1 MTNLAPAD
9 QQPKLADQ
17 DHLVT
22 RATVLKAFAII
33 VVATFALRIFYAGH
47 LYEDDGLW
55 FTAAEELLRG
65 KTLYGGV
72 YFDKPPVLP
81 LLYAGLFKIFGAHIL
96 TIRLFTIAYSL
107 GISAVLY
114 KFGSTLYNKRTGLT
128 AAGMW
133 AFFSTTAAS
142 GHTQGFDTDFVMV
155 LPYTAGAYLLTRAC
169 LEGRAWLALAG
180 GAMVG
185 VAVQVNPKGVFDLV
199 FFAALLIVLLLWLGR
214 ARLVAPEVWKGR
226 GGSRLISSVRLLA
239 LALVGF
245 VAGSLPFIVY
255 LAVTHS
261 LSDYWLYVW
270 VWGSRY
276 ANYNSLLSI
285 ITLGL
290 RVNVGYFALNSTLL
304 ITLVV
309 VVVSVITR
317 ARRLSGTREQREAD
331 PSDSNTASALDIASR
346 REFASD
352 VVLLIWLAV
361 SFAGLSVGGRF
372 YTHYF
377 FQIMPGL
384 SLIGARG
391 LSEIASYSGTYG
403 KRLSRALTALLVI
416 GFVIT
421 AVRFHTRTIT
431 LAADWARGKKGDAT
445 ATWFHERLNHE
456 ERMVAA
462 LVRGLPEGA
471 EDTLGPEGIRQ
482 GGASNARASED
493 AADYLF
499 VWGYR
504 PELYYWSGLLPAS
517 RYLSAQPLTG
527 VPADAQYANG
537 EHRSILDE
545 SWTAAARA
553 QLISDLKE
561 TQPKYIIDELGFFNG
576 DLAILEYPEL
586 KEYMGSYKG
595 LGATGRFLVYIRR
608 DLTRKHLLRNPTGQ
622 P

>member
-9 QQPKLADQ
+9 EQPKLADE

-33 VVATFALRIFYAGH
+33 AVATFALRIFYAGH

-55 FTAAEELLRG
+55 FSAAEEMLRG
-65 KTLYGGV
+65 KTLYTGI

-107 GISAVLY
+107 AVSAVVY
-114 KFGSTLYNKRTGLT
+114 GFGSWLYNKRTGLI
-128 AAGMW
+128 AAAMW

-142 GHTQGFDTDFVMV
+142 GHTQGFDSDFVMV
-155 LPYTAGAYLLTRAC
+155 LPYTAGAYVLTRAC
-169 LEGRAWLALAG
+169 LEGRAWLAVAG
-180 GAMVG
+180 GALVG
-185 VAVQVNPKGVFDLV
+185 VAVQINPKGVFDLV
-199 FFAALLIVLLLWLGR
+199 FFAVLLFVVSLWFDR
-214 ARLVAPEVWKGR
+214 ARLVTPAVWKGR

-245 VAGSLPFIVY
+245 TASSLPFIIY
-255 LAVTHS
+255 LAGAHS
-261 LSDYWLYVW
+261 LSNYWLYVW

-276 ANYNSLLSI
+276 ANYKSLLSI

-290 RVNVGYFALNSTLL
+290 RVNIGYFALNSTFL

-309 VVVSVITR
+309 VVVSVVRR
-317 ARRLSGTREQREAD
+317 ARRLSTTREPKETD
-331 PSDSNTASALDIASR
+331 PPDSNAASALDIASR

-372 YTHYF
+372 FTHYF

-384 SLIGARG
+384 SLIAARV
-391 LSEIASYSGTYG
+391 LSETASYTRTYG
-403 KRLSRALTALLVI
+403 KRLSRALVALLVI

-431 LAADWARGKKGDAT
+431 LAADWVRGKKGGAT

-456 ERMVAA
+456 ERKVAA

-482 GGASNARASED
+482 GAPDARASED

-537 EHRSILDE
+537 EHRSILEE
-545 SWTAAARA
+545 SSTAAARA

-586 KEYMGSYKG
+586 KEYMASYKA

-608 DLTRKHLLRNPTGQ
+608 DLTRKNLLRNASGQ

>member
-1 MTNLAPAD
+1 MTNSGSAD
-9 QQPKLADQ
+9 EQPKLPDE

-22 RATVLKAFAII
+22 SATVLKAFALIA
-33 VVATFALRIFYAGH
+33 VATFALRIFYAGH

-55 FTAAEELLRG
+55 FSAAEEMLRG
-65 KTLYGGV
+65 KTLYTGI

-81 LLYAGLFKIFGAHIL
+81 LLYAGLFKLFGAHIL

-107 GISAVLY
+107 AVSAVVY
-114 KFGSTLYNKRTGLT
+114 GFGSWLYNRRTGLI
-128 AAGMW
+128 AAAMW

-169 LEGRAWLALAG
+169 IEGRAWLAAAG
-180 GAMVG
+180 GALVG

-199 FFAALLIVLLLWLGR
+199 FFAMLLVVVSPWLDR
-214 ARLVAPEVWKGR
+214 ARVITPAVWNGR
-226 GGSRLISSVRLLA
+226 GGSRLTLSVRLVA

-245 VAGSLPFIVY
+245 AAGSLPFIIY
-255 LAVTHS
+255 LAVAHS
-261 LSDYWLYVW
+261 LSSYWLYVW

-290 RVNVGYFALNSTLL
+290 RVNLGYFALNSTFL

-309 VVVSVITR
+309 VVVSVI
-317 ARRLSGTREQREAD
+317 RRVRRFSRTREPKKANTL
-331 PSDSNTASALDIASR
+331 DSNAASALDIASR

-377 FQIMPGL
+377 FQIMPCF

-391 LSEIASYSGTYG
+391 LNEIASYSRAYG
-403 KRLSRALTALLVI
+403 KRLSRAIIGLLVI

-421 AVRFHTRTIT
+421 TVRFHTRTVT
-431 LAADWARGKKGDAT
+431 LAADWARGKKGEET

-456 ERMVAA
+456 ERRVAA

-471 EDTLGPEGIRQ
+471 EDSLGPEGIRKR
-482 GGASNARASED
+482 APDLRASD
-493 AADYLF
+493 DPADYLF

-504 PELYYWSGLLPAS
+504 PELYYWTGLLPAS

-537 EHRSILDE
+537 EHRSILEE
-545 SWTAAARA
+545 SSTAAARA
-553 QLISDLKE
+553 QLIRDLKE

-576 DLAILEYPEL
+576 ALTILEYPEL
-586 KEYMGSYKG
+586 KEYMGGYKA

-608 DLTRKHLLRNPTGQ
+608 DLTRKNLLRNPTGR

>member
-1 MTNLAPAD
+1 MTNLALAD
-9 QQPKLADQ
+9 QQPKLAGK
-17 DHLVT
+17 DHVVT
-22 RATVLKAFAII
+22 RATVLKAVAII
-33 VVATFALRIFYAGH
+33 AVATFALRIFYAGH

-65 KTLYGGV
+65 KALYSGI
-72 YFDKPPVLP
+72 YFDKPPLLP

-107 GISAVLY
+107 VISAVLY
-114 KFGSTLYNKRTGLT
+114 NFGARLYNKRTGLI

-169 LEGRAWLALAG
+169 LAGRAWLALAG
-180 GAMVG
+180 GALVG
-185 VAVQVNPKGVFDLV
+185 VAVQINPKGVFDLAY
-199 FFAALLIVLLLWLGR
+199 FAALLFVVWLWLGR
-214 ARLVAPEVWKGR
+214 ARVVAPEMWGDA
-226 GGSRLISSVRLLA
+226 GSRRMISSVRLLT

-245 VAGSLPFIVY
+245 VTGSLPFIAY

-261 LSDYWLYVW
+261 LHDYWLYVW

-276 ANYNSLLSI
+276 ANYNSLVSI

-290 RVNVGYFALNSTLL
+290 RVNVGYFALNGTLL
-304 ITLVV
+304 ITLAV
-309 VVVSVITR
+309 VVVSVIRRTR
-317 ARRLSGTREQREAD
+317 LLRTREQNPED
-331 PSDSNTASALDIASR
+331 PDSNTAAALDIASR

-352 VVLLIWLAV
+352 VVLLVWLAV

-391 LSEIASYSGTYG
+391 LSEIGSYTRTHG
-403 KRLSRALTALLVI
+403 KRLSRALMALLVI
-416 GFVIT
+416 GFAIT

-431 LAADWARGKKGDAT
+431 LAADWARGRKGDAT

-471 EDTLGPEGIRQ
+471 EDSLGPEGIRQ
-482 GGASNARASED
+482 GAPDEGASEAAS
-493 AADYLF
+493 DYLF

-537 EHRSILDE
+537 EHRSILEE
-545 SWTAAARA
+545 SSTAAARA

-576 DLAILEYPEL
+576 DLAILEYPEM
-586 KEYMGSYKG
+586 KEYMGSYKS

>member
-9 QQPKLADQ
+9 QQQKRTDEHQ
-17 DHLVT
+17 RMT

-33 VVATFALRIFYAGH
+33 AVAGFVLRIFYAGH

-65 KTLYGGV
+65 KALYSGI
-72 YFDKPPVLP
+72 YFDKPPALP

-107 GISAVLY
+107 VISAVLY
-114 KFGSTLYNKRTGLT
+114 KFGSRLYNKRTGLI
-128 AAGMW
+128 AAAMW
-133 AFFSTTAAS
+133 TFFSTTAAS

-169 LEGRAWLALAG
+169 LEGRAWLAVAG
-180 GAMVG
+180 GALVG
-185 VAVQVNPKGVFDLV
+185 LAVQINPKGVFDLV
-199 FFAALLIVLLLWLGR
+199 YFAALLFVVLLWLGR
-214 ARLVAPEVWKGR
+214 ARIVTPGEPGS
-226 GGSRLISSVRLLA
+226 SRLTSSVRLLA

-261 LSDYWLYVW
+261 LSDYWRYVW

-309 VVVSVITR
+309 VVVSIVRR
-317 ARRLSGTREQREAD
+317 ARYFRNREPEEEALLNSNPTSG
-331 PSDSNTASALDIASR
+331 PDIGLR

-352 VVLLIWLAV
+352 VALLIWVAV

-391 LSEIASYSGTYG
+391 LSEIAACYPRAGG
-403 KRLSRALTALLVI
+403 KLARRALMALLVI
-416 GFVIT
+416 GFIVT
-421 AVRFHTRTIT
+421 AVRFHTRTVT
-431 LAADWARGKKGDAT
+431 LAADWVRGKKGEAT

-456 ERMVAA
+456 ERVVAA

-471 EDTLGPEGIRQ
+471 EDSLEPEGIRQ
-482 GGASNARASED
+482 RSPDARAS
-493 AADYLF
+493 AGPADYLF

-537 EHRSILDE
+537 EHRSILEE
-545 SWTAAARA
+545 SSTTAARA

-586 KEYMGSYKG
+586 KEYMGSYKA

-608 DLTRKHLLRNPTGQ
+608 DLTRKNLLRNPGGQ

>member
-1 MTNLAPAD
+1 MTNLALAD

-22 RATVLKAFAII
+22 RATVLKAFAMIA
-33 VVATFALRIFYAGH
+33 VATFALRIFYAGH

-65 KTLYGGV
+65 KALYSGI
-72 YFDKPPVLP
+72 YFDKPPTLP

-107 GISAVLY
+107 VISAVLY
-114 KFGSTLYNKRTGLT
+114 NFGSRLYNKRTGLI
-128 AAGMW
+128 AAAMW

-180 GAMVG
+180 GALVG
-185 VAVQVNPKGVFDLV
+185 VAVQINPKGVFDLV
-199 FFAALLIVLLLWLGR
+199 FFAALLFVVWVWLGR
-214 ARLVAPEVWKGR
+214 ARVVAPEMR
-226 GGSRLISSVRLLA
+226 GDAGGTRMISSVRLIT

-255 LAVTHS
+255 LAFTHS
-261 LSDYWLYVW
+261 LRDYWLYVW

-276 ANYNSLLSI
+276 ANYNSLFSI

-309 VVVSVITR
+309 VVVSVIRRT
-317 ARRLSGTREQREAD
+317 RRLLRTREPD
-331 PSDSNTASALDIASR
+331 PGDPPDSDAASALDIASR
-346 REFASD
+346 RQFASD

-377 FQIMPGL
+377 FQIMPAL

-391 LSEIASYSGTYG
+391 LSEIASYSRTNG
-403 KRLSRALTALLVI
+403 KRLSRALMALLVI

-431 LAADWARGKKGDAT
+431 LAADWARGRKGDAT

-482 GGASNARASED
+482 GAPDARAIED

-504 PELYYWSGLLPAS
+504 PEVYYWSGLLPAS

-527 VPADAQYANG
+527 VPADAQYTNG
-537 EHRSILDE
+537 EHRSILEE
-545 SWTAAARA
+545 SSTAAARA

-586 KEYMGSYKG
+586 KEYMGGYKAM
-595 LGATGRFLVYIRR
+595 GATGRFLVYIRR

>member
-9 QQPKLADQ
+9 QQHKKSEEHRPI
-17 DHLVT
+17 T
-22 RATVLKAFAII
+22 CGTVLKAFAII
-33 VVATFALRIFYAGH
+33 AVAGFVLRIFYAGH

-65 KTLYGGV
+65 KALYGGI
-72 YFDKPPVLP
+72 YFDKPPALP

-107 GISAVLY
+107 VISAVLY
-114 KFGSTLYNKRTGLT
+114 KFGARLYNKRTGLI
-128 AAGMW
+128 AAAMW
-133 AFFSTTAAS
+133 TFFSTTAAS

-155 LPYTAGAYLLTRAC
+155 LPYTGGAYLLTRAC
-169 LEGRAWLALAG
+169 FEGRARLAVAG
-180 GAMVG
+180 GALVG
-185 VAVQVNPKGVFDLV
+185 VAVQINPKGVFDLV
-199 FFAALLIVLLLWLGR
+199 FVAALLFVVWLWLGP
-214 ARLVAPEVWKGR
+214 ARLVAPEVCGAA
-226 GGSRLISSVRLLA
+226 GSSRLSSSVRLLA

-261 LSDYWLYVW
+261 LSDYWQYVW

-285 ITLGL
+285 IALGL

-309 VVVSVITR
+309 VVVSVIRR
-317 ARRLSGTREQREAD
+317 ARRLSRTRELD
-331 PSDSNTASALDIASR
+331 PGDTPDSNAASALDVASR

-352 VVLLIWLAV
+352 VALLIWVAV

-391 LSEIASYSGTYG
+391 LSEIASYTQPHG
-403 KRLSRALTALLVI
+403 KRLSRALMALLVI
-416 GFVIT
+416 GFIVT
-421 AVRFHTRTIT
+421 AVRFHTRTVT
-431 LAADWARGKKGDAT
+431 LAADWARGKKGEAT

-456 ERMVAA
+456 ERVVAA

-471 EDTLGPEGIRQ
+471 EDSLEPEGIRQ
-482 GGASNARASED
+482 GSPDARAS
-493 AADYLF
+493 AGPADYLF

-537 EHRSILDE
+537 EHRSILEE
-545 SWTAAARA
+545 SSTAAARA

-586 KEYMGSYKG
+586 KEYMGSYKA

-608 DLTRKHLLRNPTGQ
+608 DLTRKNLLRNPGGQ

>member
-1 MTNLAPAD
+1 MTNPAPAD
-9 QQPKLADQ
+9 EQPKLADKS
-17 DHLVT
+17 HLVT

-33 VVATFALRIFYAGH
+33 AVATFALRIFYAGH

-65 KTLYGGV
+65 KTLYGGI

-96 TIRLFTIAYSL
+96 TIRLFTIAYSVV
-107 GISAVLY
+107 ISAVLY
-114 KFGSTLYNKRTGLT
+114 KFGSTLYNKRTGL
-128 AAGMW
+128 AAAAMW
-133 AFFSTTAAS
+133 AFYSTTAAS

-169 LEGRAWLALAG
+169 LEGRAWPAVAG
-180 GAMVG
+180 GALVG
-185 VAVQVNPKGVFDLV
+185 VSVQVNPKGVFDLV
-199 FFAALLIVLLLWLGR
+199 FFATLLVVLLLWLGR
-214 ARLVAPEVWKGR
+214 ARLVTPELR
-226 GGSRLISSVRLLA
+226 GNPGASRLISSMRLLA
-239 LALVGF
+239 VALAGF
-245 VAGSLPFIVY
+245 VAGSLPFIVH

-261 LSDYWLYVW
+261 LSNYWLYVW

-309 VVVSVITR
+309 VVVSVIRRT
-317 ARRLSGTREQREAD
+317 RRLSGTREPKEAD
-331 PSDSNTASALDIASR
+331 PPDSNAASALDIASP
-346 REFASD
+346 REFLSD

-377 FQIMPGL
+377 FQIMPAL
-384 SLIGARG
+384 SLIAARG
-391 LSEIASYSGTYG
+391 LSEIASESPTHG
-403 KRLSRALTALLVI
+403 KRLSRALMALLVI

-456 ERMVAA
+456 ERTIAA
-462 LVRGLPEGA
+462 LVRGLPEDA
-471 EDTLGPEGIRQ
+471 VDSLGPEGIRQ
-482 GGASNARASED
+482 GAPEARSSEE

-527 VPADAQYANG
+527 VPADAQYVNG
-537 EHRSILDE
+537 EHRSILEE
-545 SWTAAARA
+545 SSTAAARA
-553 QLISDLKE
+553 QLISDLKQA
-561 TQPKYIIDELGFFNG
+561 QPKYIIDELGFFNG

-586 KEYMGSYKG
+586 KEYMGSYKS

-608 DLTRKHLLRNPTGQ
+608 DLTRKNLLRKPTGQ

>member
-9 QQPKLADQ
+9 QQQKRTDEHQ
-17 DHLVT
+17 RIT
-22 RATVLKAFAII
+22 GATVLKAFAII
-33 VVATFALRIFYAGH
+33 AVATFALRIFYAGH

-55 FTAAEELLRG
+55 FAAAEELLRG
-65 KTLYGGV
+65 KTLYSGI
-72 YFDKPPVLP
+72 YFDKPPGLP

-107 GISAVLY
+107 VISAVLY
-114 KFGSTLYNKRTGLT
+114 QFGSWLYNKRAGLI
-128 AAGMW
+128 AAAMW

-169 LEGRAWLALAG
+169 FEKRAWLAVAG
-180 GAMVG
+180 GSLVA

-199 FFAALLIVLLLWLGR
+199 YFVALLFVMWLWLGR
-214 ARLVAPEVWKGR
+214 ARLAAQEEWGAT
-226 GGSRLISSVRLLA
+226 GSSRLISSVHLLTQA
-239 LALVGF
+239 GVGF

-261 LSDYWLYVW
+261 LSNYWQYVW

-290 RVNVGYFALNSTLL
+290 RVNLGYFALNSTLL

-309 VVVSVITR
+309 VVVRVIKR
-317 ARRLSGTREQREAD
+317 ARRHSRSREPNPGDLPDLNAA
-331 PSDSNTASALDIASR
+331 TLDIASR

-352 VVLLIWLAV
+352 VALLIWLAV

-391 LSEIASYSGTYG
+391 LKEIASYTRTHG
-403 KRLSRALTALLVI
+403 KRLSRALMALLVI

-431 LAADWARGKKGDAT
+431 LAADWARGKKGEAT

-482 GGASNARASED
+482 GVPDARASED

-527 VPADAQYANG
+527 VPADAQYTNG
-537 EHRSILDE
+537 ERRSILEE
-545 SWTAAARA
+545 SSTAAARA

-586 KEYMGSYKG
+586 KEYMGSYKASG
-595 LGATGRFLVYIRR
+595 STGRFLVYIRR
-608 DLTRKHLLRNPTGQ
+608 DLTRKNLLRNPNRQ

>member
-9 QQPKLADQ
+9 QQKRTGEHRPI
-17 DHLVT
+17 T
-22 RATVLKAFAII
+22 SGTVLKAFAII
-33 VVATFALRIFYAGH
+33 GVAGFVLRIFYAGH

-65 KTLYGGV
+65 KALYSCI
-72 YFDKPPVLP
+72 YFDKPPALP

-107 GISAVLY
+107 VISAVLY
-114 KFGSTLYNKRTGLT
+114 KFGSRLYNKRTGLI
-128 AAGMW
+128 AAAMW

-169 LEGRAWLALAG
+169 LEGRAWLAVAG
-180 GAMVG
+180 GALVG
-185 VAVQVNPKGVFDLV
+185 LAVQINPKGVFDLV
-199 FFAALLIVLLLWLGR
+199 YFAALLFVVLLWLGR
-214 ARLVAPEVWKGR
+214 ARIVTPGER
-226 GGSRLISSVRLLA
+226 GSSRLSFSVRLLA
-239 LALVGF
+239 MTLVGF
-245 VAGSLPFIVY
+245 VAGSLPFLVY
-255 LAVTHS
+255 LAATHS
-261 LSDYWLYVW
+261 LSDYWRYVW

-276 ANYNSLLSI
+276 ANYNSPLSI

-309 VVVSVITR
+309 VVVSVI
-317 ARRLSGTREQREAD
+317 RRGRYFGNREPEEEALLNSSPTSGA
-331 PSDSNTASALDIASR
+331 DIASR
-346 REFASD
+346 RELASD
-352 VVLLIWLAV
+352 VALLIWLAV

-391 LSEIASYSGTYG
+391 LSEIAACYPRASG
-403 KRLSRALTALLVI
+403 KLARRALMALLVI
-416 GFVIT
+416 GFIIT
-421 AVRFHTRTIT
+421 AVRFHTRTVT
-431 LAADWARGKKGDAT
+431 LAADWARGKKGEAT

-456 ERMVAA
+456 ERVVAA
-462 LVRGLPEGA
+462 MVRGLPEGA
-471 EDTLGPEGIRQ
+471 EDSLEPEGIRQ
-482 GGASNARASED
+482 GSSDASAG

-537 EHRSILDE
+537 EHRSILEE
-545 SWTAAARA
+545 SSTAAARA
-553 QLISDLKE
+553 QLIRDLKE

-586 KEYMGSYKG
+586 KEYMGSYKA

-608 DLTRKHLLRNPTGQ
+608 DLTRKNLLRNPSGQ

>member
-1 MTNLAPAD
+1 MMNPAPAE
-9 QQPKLADQ
+9 QPKRTNKS
-17 DHLVT
+17 HLVT

-33 VVATFALRIFYAGH
+33 AVATFALRIFYAGH

-65 KTLYGGV
+65 KTLYGGI

-96 TIRLFTIAYSL
+96 TIRLFTIAYSV

-114 KFGSTLYNKRTGLT
+114 RFGSTLYNKRTGLT
-128 AAGMW
+128 AAAMW
-133 AFFSTTAAS
+133 AFYSTTAAS

-155 LPYTAGAYLLTRAC
+155 LPYTAGAYWLTRAC
-169 LEGRAWLALAG
+169 FEGRAWLAVAG
-180 GAMVG
+180 GALVG

-214 ARLVAPEVWKGR
+214 ERLVRPEMSGNP
-226 GGSRLISSVRLLA
+226 GASRLISSVRLLA

-245 VAGSLPFIVY
+245 AAGSLPFIVY

-261 LSDYWLYVW
+261 LFDYWQYVW

-290 RVNVGYFALNSTLL
+290 RVNVGYFSLNSTLL

-309 VVVSVITR
+309 VVVSVIGR
-317 ARRLSGTREQREAD
+317 ARRLSGIRGLKEEVD
-331 PSDSNTASALDIASR
+331 KPDSNAASALDIASR

-352 VVLLIWLAV
+352 VVLLIWLGV

-377 FQIMPGL
+377 FQIMPAL

-391 LSEIASYSGTYG
+391 LSEITSDTRAHG
-403 KRLSRALTALLVI
+403 KRLRRALMALLVI
-416 GFVIT
+416 GFIIT

-471 EDTLGPEGIRQ
+471 EDGLGPEGIRQ
-482 GGASNARASED
+482 GAPDARSSEE

-527 VPADAQYANG
+527 VPADAQYVNG
-537 EHRSILDE
+537 EHRSILEE
-545 SWTAAARA
+545 SSTAAARA
-553 QLISDLKE
+553 QLISDLKQS
-561 TQPKYIIDELGFFNG
+561 QPKYIIDELGFFNG

-586 KEYMGSYKG
+586 KEYMGGYKS

-608 DLTRKHLLRNPTGQ
+608 DLTRKNLLRKPTGQ